1 MGTAPSLSYHNTSQS
16 ANTNNQIYP
25 PELFP
30 LRVRGKAVSIT
41 TAANRMFNFALGHFT
56 PPSFENIKWKTYLI
70 FGVFSFCM
78 AVHAFLA
85 FPETAGK
92 ALEEV
97 EDMFVAKIPAWKTS
111 TDTKRILAWGHGD
124 VDPEKVTAFR
134 HAEVVPTKVG
144 GGGAGETN
152 VETMTPAAPVTE

>member
-1 MGTAPSLSYHNTSQS
+1 M
-16 ANTNNQIYP
+16 
-25 PELFP
+25 ED
-30 LRVRGKAVSIT
+30 VS
-41 TAANRMFNFALGHFT
+41 
-56 PPSFENIKWKTYLI
+56 YLI

-78 AVHAFLA
+78 ALHAFLA

-124 VDPEKVTAFR
+124 VDPEKV
-134 HAEVVPTKVG
+134 VPTKVGGG

-152 VETMTPAAPVTE
+152 VETTTPAAPVTE